1 MKEQLES
8 LTRYEV
14 GIDTGG
20 TFTDVVCRSASG
32 EVRRAKLSS
41 TPADPMQAILSAV
54 DHIKNEWGIDQSQIE
69 RFVHGTTVAT
79 NAVLERKG
87 ALTGLITT
95 RGFRDVLELGRSNRK
110 DEDLY
115 NMVLTPNVPNFLAP
129 AARRMEVSE
138 RVGADGTIVTPLN
151 EDELLAAADLLV
163 SEGVISIAICFLFSF
178 LDPAH
183 EKRAAELIRSRHP
196 HVSLSLSS
204 FVDPSYR
211 EYERTAITCFDAY
224 VKPTLAS
231 YLHRTDT
238 GLHDKR
244 VSCGLQVIHSRG
256 GVTTADTAT
265 ERPVRL
271 FLSGPAGGV
280 IGCQALTQAAG
291 VENAITVDIGGTSS
305 DIALISKGKPMI
317 SNLGW
322 IDGFAVRVPMV
333 DVNSIGSGGGS
344 IAWLDAA
351 GGLHVGPQS
360 SGASPGPACYGRGG
374 EQPTVTDASLVLGYL
389 NPDTFAGGRIPL
401 RAELASEAI
410 KKQIAT
416 PMGISVIEAALG
428 IHRVVNAQMAEG
440 IRFVSVKRGHDPRRF
455 SLIPLGG
462 GGGMHATPLARILQM
477 SKVLVPQ
484 LPGVLSAVGLLSA
497 PIEHERS
504 VGYPRKLVDTTPDE
518 LHLAFGELDASCAE
532 LMDREITSGLD
543 QYITHSADVCYVG
556 QSHHI
561 EVPVDLSQAD
571 PRPDLYANFLK
582 IHYSIYGHAAE
593 RPVRIVNLRA
603 VHQAL
608 QPEPPPL
615 KLIEERGE
623 ASEETYRQIVVEG
636 SLDPVRAR
644 IVDRTTLRNGDVVQG
659 PAIIEQSDTTT
670 LIEPGWTARV
680 RSDGLLQLDR

>member
-1 MKEQLES
+1 MKEKLAS
-8 LTRYEV
+8 PTRYEI

-20 TFTDVVCRSASG
+20 TFTDVVCRSSSG
-32 EVRRAKLSS
+32 QVRRTKLSS
-41 TPADPMQAILSAV
+41 TPSDPMQAILSAV
-54 DHIKNEWGIDQSQIE
+54 DHIKDEWGIDQSLIS

-95 RGFRDVLELGRSNRK
+95 RGFRDVLELGRSNRRD
-110 DEDLY
+110 DELY
-115 NMVLTPNVPNFLAP
+115 SMVLTPNVPNFLAP
-129 AARRMEVSE
+129 AARRLEVTE
-138 RVGADGTIVTPLN
+138 RVGADGSVITPLN
-151 EDELLAAADLLV
+151 EDEVLAAADALV
-163 SEGVISIAICFLFSF
+163 AGGVRAIAISFLFSF
-178 LDPAH
+178 MNPAH
-183 EKRAAELIRSRHP
+183 EQRAAELIRSRHP
-196 HVSLSLSS
+196 DTALSISS
-204 FVDPSYR
+204 FVDPAYR

-231 YLHRTDT
+231 YLKRTDT
-238 GLHDKR
+238 GLLDSK
-244 VSCGLQVIHSRG
+244 VACGLQVIHSRG
-256 GVTTADTAT
+256 GVTAAQTAA

-280 IGCQALTQAAG
+280 IGCQALTKAAG

-305 DIALISKGKPMI
+305 DIALIAKGKPMI

-344 IAWLDAA
+344 IAWLDVA

-360 SGASPGPACYGRGG
+360 AGASPGPACYDRGG
-374 EQPTVTDASLVLGYL
+374 QEPTVTDASLVLGYL
-389 NPDTFAGGRIPL
+389 NPETFAGGRIRL
-401 RAELASEAI
+401 DAGRAHSTIESR
-410 KKQIAT
+410 IAK
-416 PMGISVIEAALG
+416 PMGISVVEAALG

-504 VGYPRKLVDTTPDE
+504 VGYPRKLDDVSPDE
-518 LHLAFGELDASCAE
+518 LRTAFGDLDASCAE
-532 LMDREITSGLD
+532 LMAREITNGLD
-543 QYITHSADVCYVG
+543 QTIAHTADVCYVG

-561 EVPVDLSQAD
+561 EVPVDLSEPD
-571 PRPDLYANFLK
+571 PRPALYDKFLAA
-582 IHYSIYGHAAE
+582 HQSIYGHAAP
-593 RPVRIVNLRA
+593 RPIRIVNLRS

-615 KLIEERGE
+615 ELVEEPGSHAE
-623 ASEETYRQIVVEG
+623 SSYRAIVIEG
-636 SLDPVRAR
+636 SVAPVQAR
-644 IVDRTTLRNGDVVQG
+644 IVQRASMRPGDEVQG

-680 RSDGLLQLDR
+680 RPDGLLQLDK